1 MIHNTPDIT
10 IPTDRLRTLSSEL
23 RAQSPHWADRLEQ
36 ATTEQELRNLV
47 CDLFNL
53 SHALPSHRESA
64 NETTTLAGRIT
75 RFINENLHRGLTLK
89 VLANFLGYSE
99 KYCSD
104 LFYRIMGESFSG
116 YMRRHRVERAQSLAD
131 VGRSCYSGGVQR
143 SVCLQPFLQT
153 RDRTFSQGD
162 SIPAGTLTAS
172 ADGPRHAES
181 TVASGQTN
189 HTASLLGER
198 ECPLP

>member
-1 MIHNTPDIT
+1 MMNDAHDLT

-23 RAQSPHWADRLEQ
+23 RAQSPQWADRLEQ
-36 ATTEQELRNLV
+36 ATPEQDLRNLV

-53 SHALPSHRESA
+53 SHALPSQRESS
-64 NETTTLAGRIT
+64 NETHTLSGRIT

-116 YMRRHRVERAQSLAD
+116 YMRRHRVERAQSLLTTTAQTLAEVATAVGFSD
-131 VGRSCYSGGVQR
+131 QFAFSHFFKRATGRSPREIR
-143 SVCLQPFLQT
+143 SRQT
-153 RDRTFSQGD
+153 
-162 SIPAGTLTAS
+162 
-172 ADGPRHAES
+172 GPRHRL
-181 TVASGQTN
+181 TVHAMQK
-189 HTASLLGER
+189 AL
-198 ECPLP
+198 

>member
-1 MIHNTPDIT
+1 MMNNAPDIPDARFT
-10 IPTDRLRTLSSEL
+10 AMTRL
-23 RAQSPHWADRLEQ
+23 
-36 ATTEQELRNLV
+36 TTEQELRNLV

-116 YMRRHRVERAQSLAD
+116 YMRRHRVERAQSLLTTTAQTLAEVATA
-131 VGRSCYSGGVQR
+131 VGFSDQYAFSHFFKRATGHSPREIRSRQAHSR
-143 SVCLQPFLQT
+143 H
-153 RDRTFSQGD
+153 R
-162 SIPAGTLTAS
+162 LTV
-172 ADGPRHAES
+172 HAMQK
-181 TVASGQTN
+181 A
-189 HTASLLGER
+189 L
-198 ECPLP
+198 

>member
-1 MIHNTPDIT
+1 
-10 IPTDRLRTLSSEL
+10 
-23 RAQSPHWADRLEQ
+23 
-36 ATTEQELRNLV
+36 V

-116 YMRRHRVERAQSLAD
+116 YMRRHRVERAQSLLTTTAQTLAEVATA
-131 VGRSCYSGGVQR
+131 VGFSDQFAFSHFFKRATGHSPREIRSRQAHSRHRLTVTPCRKHCSQR
-143 SVCLQPFLQT
+143 PDQPHGFT
-153 RDRTFSQGD
+153 AWRTGM
-162 SIPAGTLTAS
+162 
-172 ADGPRHAES
+172 
-181 TVASGQTN
+181 
-189 HTASLLGER
+189 
-198 ECPLP
+198 PLP